1 MKKYNDNI
9 ICFCGKSGNLSKVC
23 DGSDWSCV
31 TDFLAQRKKQST
43 TSGLS
48 CNPESN
54 CCWIGDNNL
63 SNKYKIRT

>member
-43 TSGLS
+43 TSGLRWS
-48 CNPESN
+48 
-54 CCWIGDNNL
+54 WKDNSTCQDVLFKVN
-63 SNKYKIRT
+63 